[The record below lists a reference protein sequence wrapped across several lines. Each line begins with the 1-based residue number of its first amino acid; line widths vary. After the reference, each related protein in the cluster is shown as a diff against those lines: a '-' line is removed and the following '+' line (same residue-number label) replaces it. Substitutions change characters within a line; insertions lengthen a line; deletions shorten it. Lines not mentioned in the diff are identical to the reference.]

1 MTLNLDRTVADWL
14 VCECGNEPDIDGF
27 YACLLSGEMVEPV
40 ANGSWDGH
48 SYLCYRCGCIYDIA
62 TLDQTGEATT
72 EVMRANYL
80 RGDTDTE

>member
-14 VCECGNEPDIDGF
+14 VCGCGNEPDIDGF
-27 YACLLSGEMVEPV
+27 YACLPSGEMVEPV
-40 ANGSWDGH
+40 ANGSWDSR
-48 SYLCYRCGCIYDIA
+48 SYLCYRCGCVYDIT

-80 RGDTDTE
+80 RGDTDLG